1 MPNIEIYHKET
12 TSFEESIITEQIRKA
27 IYDIEQ
33 EVMQHEEEK

>member
-1 MPNIEIYHKET
+1 MPNITIYHKET
-12 TSFEESIITEQIRKA
+12 TSFEESIIKEQIKKA